1 MYRIKRI
8 ITTDTELVSKEQY
21 VLRIEE
27 TEVVLSEDQLTDL
40 SNFLNNYI
48 ENLICLPLDDNEK
61 M

>member
-8 ITTDTELVSKEQY
+8 ITTDAELVSKEQY

-48 ENLICLPLDDNEK
+48 ENLICLPLDNEE

>member
-1 MYRIKRI
+1 MFNIKRI
-8 ITTDTELVSKEQY
+8 ITTDTDLVSQEQY

-27 TEVVLSEDQLTDL
+27 AEVVLSEDQLTDL

-48 ENLICLPLDDNEK
+48 ENLICLPDNEE

>member
-1 MYRIKRI
+1 MYQIKRI

-27 TEVVLSEDQLTDL
+27 TEVVLSEEQLTDL
-40 SNFLNNYI
+40 SNFLNIYI
-48 ENLICLPLDDNEK
+48 DNLVCLPLDNEE

>member
-8 ITTDTELVSKEQY
+8 ITTDTDLVSKEQY

-27 TEVVLSEDQLTDL
+27 TEVVLNEDQLTDL
-40 SNFLNNYI
+40 SNFLSNYI
-48 ENLICLPLDDNEK
+48 ENLICLPLDNEK

>member
-8 ITTDTELVSKEQY
+8 ITTDTDLVSKEQY

-27 TEVVLSEDQLTDL
+27 KEVVLNEDQLTDL
-40 SNFLNNYI
+40 SNFLSNYI
-48 ENLICLPLDDNEK
+48 DNIICLPLDNEE

>member
-48 ENLICLPLDDNEK
+48 ENLICLPLDNEE

>member
-27 TEVVLSEDQLTDL
+27 TEVVLNEDQLTDL
-40 SNFLNNYI
+40 SNFLNIYI
-48 ENLICLPLDDNEK
+48 DNLVCLPLDNEE

>member
-8 ITTDTELVSKEQY
+8 ITTDTDLVSKEQY

-27 TEVVLSEDQLTDL
+27 TEVVLNEDQLTDL
-40 SNFLNNYI
+40 SNFLSNYI
-48 ENLICLPLDDNEK
+48 DNIICLPLDNEE

>member
-1 MYRIKRI
+1 MYQIKRI
-8 ITTDTELVSKEQY
+8 ITTDAELVSKEQY

-48 ENLICLPLDDNEK
+48 ENLICLPLDNEK

>member
-8 ITTDTELVSKEQY
+8 ITTDTDLVSKEQY

-48 ENLICLPLDDNEK
+48 DNLICLPPYNEE

>member
-8 ITTDTELVSKEQY
+8 ITTDAELVSKEQY

-27 TEVVLSEDQLTDL
+27 TEVVLSEEQLTDL
-40 SNFLNNYI
+40 SNFLNIYI
-48 ENLICLPLDDNEK
+48 DNLVCPPLDNEE

>member
-8 ITTDTELVSKEQY
+8 ITTDAELVSKEQY

-27 TEVVLSEDQLTDL
+27 TEVVLNEDQLTNL

-48 ENLICLPLDDNEK
+48 ENLICLPLDNEE

>member
-8 ITTDTELVSKEQY
+8 ITTDAELVSKEQY

-48 ENLICLPLDDNEK
+48 ENLICLPLDNEK

>member
-1 MYRIKRI
+1 MFNIKRI
-8 ITTDTELVSKEQY
+8 ITTDTDLVSQEQY

-48 ENLICLPLDDNEK
+48 ENLVCLPIDHEE